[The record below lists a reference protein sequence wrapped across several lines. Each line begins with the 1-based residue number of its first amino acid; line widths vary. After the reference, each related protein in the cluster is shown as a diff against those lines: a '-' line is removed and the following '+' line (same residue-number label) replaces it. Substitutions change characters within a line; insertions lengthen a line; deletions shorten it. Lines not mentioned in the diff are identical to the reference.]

1 MVKKIKVKEF
11 KKEDI
16 PNLLM
21 HMSIQSLLDLK
32 ATYGRVTSDDI
43 YSAADLSV
51 YSKTIYFGS
60 RVACCVFCIP
70 SSDSKALNVFMYS
83 TTEAYSKLADL
94 KESFFSVFSEIK
106 SLKKN
111 KICSIVYNGNKKMQ
125 SVLRANGFVFSKNVV
140 FGFENRRF
148 CLFVGDING

>member
-43 YSAADLSV
+43 YSAAE
-51 YSKTIYFGS
+51 
-60 RVACCVFCIP
+60 RH
-70 SSDSKALNVFMYS
+70 
-83 TTEAYSKLADL
+83 
-94 KESFFSVFSEIK
+94 
-106 SLKKN
+106 
-111 KICSIVYNGNKKMQ
+111 Q
-125 SVLRANGFVFSKNVV
+125 R
-140 FGFENRRF
+140 
-148 CLFVGDING
+148 